1 MIIIVCIILL
11 VIVYFWVKKK
21 TFSQKEEKRIN
32 EHNKLRELEK
42 DINEEYQDKTK

>member
-11 VIVYFWVKKK
+11 VIIYFWVKKK
-21 TFSQKEEKRIN
+21 TFSQKEEKQIN